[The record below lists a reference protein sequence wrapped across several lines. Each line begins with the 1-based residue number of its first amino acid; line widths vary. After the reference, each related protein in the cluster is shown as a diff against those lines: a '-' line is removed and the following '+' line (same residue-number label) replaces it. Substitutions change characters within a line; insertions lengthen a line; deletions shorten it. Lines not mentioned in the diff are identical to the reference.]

1 MLAGSAMLGAV
12 GEGWGWRALSESDLG
27 VLGELSAE
35 ALAVDGGS
43 PFAADEWWM
52 RRWYIDGVEA
62 SFAVVREGELAG
74 ASARRAAA
82 EPGGPVRIAGQVRPA
97 FRGQGLGGRLLDAAL
112 AGVDPDEPVVVET
125 ETLTAAADRLF
136 ASRGL
141 RQAFAED
148 VMAMPL
154 PGAAPSQEASLDDL
168 VLTPWTAEL
177 APRFYE
183 VWHEAFADRP
193 GFPDWPAGTWIEWIS
208 DDPDFRADWTL
219 LASVGGRDV
228 GFVAG
233 ATGGWIVQTGVV
245 PEARGRRICAAM
257 LTEVFGRMTAV
268 GETRTVLT
276 VNINNP
282 AAISAYERLGYERI
296 GRRARYER
304 APDGQDSMTSPAPG
318 SSG

>member
-1 MLAGSAMLGAV
+1 MLGAV
-12 GEGWGWRALSESDLG
+12 GEGWGWRALSDSDLV
-27 VLGELSAE
+27 VLGGLSAE
-35 ALAVDGGS
+35 ALAADGGS
-43 PFAADEWWM
+43 PFAADEWLM

-62 SFAVVREGELAG
+62 SFAAVREGELAG
-74 ASARRAAA
+74 ACARRAAA
-82 EPGGPVRIAGQVRPA
+82 EPGGPVRIAGQVRPP
-97 FRGQGLGGRLLDAAL
+97 FRGQGLGGQLLDAAL
-112 AGVDPDEPVVVET
+112 AGIGPDQPVVVET

-136 ASRGL
+136 GSRGL

-154 PGAAPSQEASLDDL
+154 PGAAPTQGAGLDSL

-177 APRFYE
+177 APRFYQ

-193 GFPDWPAGTWIEWIS
+193 GFPGWPASTWIEWIS

-233 ATGGWIVQTGVV
+233 AAGGWIVQTGVV

-257 LTEVFGRMTAV
+257 LNEVFGRMTAA
-268 GETRTVLT
+268 GESRTVLN
-276 VNINNP
+276 VNVNNP
-282 AAISAYERLGYERI
+282 AAITAYQRLGYALI

-304 APDGQDSMTSPAPG
+304 PLDGQASATPARAG
-318 SSG
+318 GQA